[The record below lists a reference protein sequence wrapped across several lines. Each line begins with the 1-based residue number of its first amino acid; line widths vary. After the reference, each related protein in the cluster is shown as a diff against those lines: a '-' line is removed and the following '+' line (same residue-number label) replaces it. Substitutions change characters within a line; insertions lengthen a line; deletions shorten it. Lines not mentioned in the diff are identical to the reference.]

1 MERPAQLTASA
12 LYATPFSA
20 AYWRQAVAQFKN
32 LRTLTFSALMIAACV
47 ALSYVPS
54 IPITDGVR
62 VSWGFL
68 ARALCALVGGPVN
81 ALVFGAAE
89 DTISFLIHPSGAY
102 FPGYMLTT
110 MLGTLIY
117 ALFFY
122 RARVTILRIVLAKC
136 ANSVLNLVLGSLWSA
151 ILYSKGY
158 LYYVTTRA
166 VTYTVTLPLQILMLV
181 ALFSA
186 LLPILARAGLIPSQ
200 QDEAITPW

>member
-1 MERPAQLTASA
+1 MQKSNQT
-12 LYATPFSA
+12 LYQSPFSA
-20 AYWRQAVAQFKN
+20 AYWRAAAAELKN
-32 LRTLTFSALMIAACV
+32 IRVLVFSALMIAACV

-54 IPITDGVR
+54 IPIADGVR

-89 DTISFLIHPSGAY
+89 DTISFLIHPTGPY

-122 RARVTILRIVLAKC
+122 RAKVTLLRVALAKC

-158 LYYVTTRA
+158 LYYVATRA
-166 VTYTVTLPLQILMLV
+166 VTYTVSLPLQILML
-181 ALFSA
+181 AGLFSA
-186 LLPILARAGLIPSQ
+186 LLPILARTGLLPRDQGEPLSLR
-200 QDEAITPW
+200 